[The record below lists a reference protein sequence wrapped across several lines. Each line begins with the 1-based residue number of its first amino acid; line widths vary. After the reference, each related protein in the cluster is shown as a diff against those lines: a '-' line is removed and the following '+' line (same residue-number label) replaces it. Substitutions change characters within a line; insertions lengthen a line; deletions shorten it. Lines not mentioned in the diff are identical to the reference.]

1 MSQAD
6 MFKIIMAYLSISYI
20 LLLSLQLSNP
30 MTYKIAV
37 LEEDVYGNPIKS
49 YGYCYMPDNNIS
61 AGLFVLIVAF
71 VILIIVIGNVICFIS
86 RNDETVN
93 NETTFI
99 SFSLVNFLQVLKKKI
114 SIFA

>member
-1 MSQAD
+1 
-6 MFKIIMAYLSISYI
+6 
-20 LLLSLQLSNP
+20 
-30 MTYKIAV
+30 MTYRIAV
-37 LEEDVYGNPIKS
+37 FEEDIYGNPIKS
-49 YGYCYMPDNNIS
+49 YGYCYLPDNNTS
-61 AGLFVLIVAF
+61 AGLFILIVAF